1 VSAYRKSAIVAVREA
16 HCGDELA
23 SPYASSKTF
32 IACRIRYGG
41 LVNLTRRE
49 FSRIAGASI
58 AVQAFSPLR
67 AQTSDRKVGY
77 CIIGLGR
84 ISMGHFMPGV
94 QMSEKSRIT
103 GLVSGHRDKALKM
116 AAQYGVPES
125 SIYTYE
131 NCDEM
136 RNNPAIDAVYV
147 ALPNS
152 MHAEY
157 TIRSARAG
165 KHVLCE
171 KPMATS
177 VADSKAMIQACKDAG
192 KKLMIAYRCQ
202 YEPTNLRAIQLI
214 RDGRLGTIQ
223 AIESANGFNI
233 KPGEWR
239 LNKKMAGGG
248 PLMDVGIYSLNAC
261 RYLTGEEPTEVR
273 GYSSVIDKDGRFNE
287 VEENLAWTMKFPSGV
302 VTACNTTYG
311 ARMDGY
317 YSVHGSK
324 GGIHA
329 EPAFAYEGLH
339 LTARLEGAPGSQ
351 PTMIDEPNPNR
362 DPSQFKTEADHFSS
376 CVLENK
382 TPKTPGEEGLRDME
396 LMAKIYESCGMDL

>member
-1 VSAYRKSAIVAVREA
+1 M
-16 HCGDELA
+16 
-23 SPYASSKTF
+23 
-32 IACRIRYGG
+32 
-41 LVNLTRRE
+41 NLTRRE
-49 FSRIAGASI
+49 FNRIAGVSVA
-58 AVQAFSPLR
+58 AQVLR
-67 AQTSDRKVGY
+67 PWRADAANQKVGY

-84 ISMGHFMPGV
+84 ISMGHFMPGA
-94 QMSEKSRIT
+94 QISQNSRIT
-103 GLVSGHRDKALKM
+103 GIVSGHRDKAMKV
-116 AAQYGVPES
+116 AAQYGVPET
-125 SIYTYE
+125 SIYSYE

-136 RNNPAIDAVYV
+136 RNNPQIDAVYV

-177 VADSKAMIQACKDAG
+177 VADSKAMIQACRDAN

-214 RDGRLGTIQ
+214 RDGRLGTIE

-239 LNKKMAGGG
+239 LDRKFAGGG
-248 PLMDVGIYSLNAC
+248 PLMDMGIYSLNAC
-261 RYLTGEEPTEVR
+261 RYLTGEEPEELH
-273 GYSSVIDKDGRFNE
+273 GYSSVVDHDGRFNE
-287 VEENLAWTMKFPSGV
+287 VEESVSWTMKFPSGIV
-302 VTACNTTYG
+302 ASCNTTYG
-311 ARMDGY
+311 AKMEGFY
-317 YSVHGSK
+317 KVHGAK
-324 GGIHA
+324 GRIHA
-329 EPAFAYEGLH
+329 EPAFPYQGVH
-339 LTARLEGAPGSQ
+339 LTAQLDGVSGGQ
-351 PTMIDEPNPNR
+351 PTAIDETNPNP
-362 DPSQFKTEADHFSS
+362 DPAQFKAEAEHFSG

-396 LMAKIYESCGMDL
+396 LLERIYASCGLHI